1 VRKRSLIKKLESD
14 LNDLERLREE
24 RQIVIDALLEI
35 RQLTR
40 YRVHIVNDVRH
51 RLNQTLY
58 RLGAI
63 GTDEL

>member
-1 VRKRSLIKKLESD
+1 MRKRSLIKKLESD

-40 YRVHIVNDVRH
+40 YRVHIVNDVRY

-63 GTDEL
+63 KVDEL

>member
-1 VRKRSLIKKLESD
+1 MLH
-14 LNDLERLREE
+14 RL
-24 RQIVIDALLEI
+24 QSLLEI

-40 YRVHIVNDVRH
+40 YRVHIVNDVRY

-63 GTDEL
+63 KVDEL